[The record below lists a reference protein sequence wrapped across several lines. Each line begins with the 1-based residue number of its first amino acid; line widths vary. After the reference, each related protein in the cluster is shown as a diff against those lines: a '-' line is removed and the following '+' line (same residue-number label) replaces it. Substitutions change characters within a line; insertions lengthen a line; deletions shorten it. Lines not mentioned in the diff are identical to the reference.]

1 MFPDLE
7 KILGQKLPSPD
18 QLHTDEA
25 RAVLDSICVAK
36 GKCSI
41 LPATVAQ
48 HVAHLL
54 IVGVVKGLNL
64 GLTPR
69 HN

>member
-36 GKCSI
+36 GKCFI

-48 HVAHLL
+48 HGCERFESWPFTAL
-54 IVGVVKGLNL
+54 
-64 GLTPR
+64 
-69 HN
+69 

>member
-36 GKCSI
+36 GRCFI
-41 LPATVAQ
+41 LPAT
-48 HVAHLL
+48 LL
-54 IVGVVKGLNL
+54 LNTDVIGLNL